1 MPKLNFVDD
10 LKKRLKDP
18 DYALRFLETVL
29 EDGDIQGFSLALRLV
44 AEAKGGVGVLS
55 KKLGKSRSTLYKE
68 LGPKGNP
75 TIKNLVSITHEL
87 GLKMRFEW
95 ETPLAA

>member
-1 MPKLNFVDD
+1 M
-10 LKKRLKDP
+10 
-18 DYALRFLETVL
+18 RFLEIAL
-29 EDGDIQGFSLALRLV
+29 EEGDIQGFSLVLRLV
-44 AEAKGGVGVLS
+44 AEAKGGLGALS

-68 LGPKGNP
+68 FGTKGNP
-75 TIKNLVSITHEL
+75 SIKNLVSITHEL